1 MAVEAGRMAYEAKL
15 APKSNRA
22 TATSPMQSFLN
33 DIKSL

>member
-15 APKSNRA
+15 APKNDRA
-22 TATSPMQSFLN
+22 TATSPMLSFLN